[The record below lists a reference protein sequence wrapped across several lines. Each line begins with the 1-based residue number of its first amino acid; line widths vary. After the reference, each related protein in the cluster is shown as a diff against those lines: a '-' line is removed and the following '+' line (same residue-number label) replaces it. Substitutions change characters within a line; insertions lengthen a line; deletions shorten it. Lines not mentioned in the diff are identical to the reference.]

1 MRAVPIRMDEAGAMD
16 IPYKLLVSI
25 VVMAMAASVLLPVLK
40 AYHESTMEDRV
51 ELLVSRIGAAARAVY
66 HHPGSSRTVV
76 VDVPPS
82 GGVRLERLTIGGDPF
97 TDPAQS
103 SIIRWELSSGTGRTH
118 VVTTQGG
125 FVPMT
130 GPEWQPVVVEAGPR
144 IIVLEAQQAPSG
156 MAFEHIVVVTVA

>member
-1 MRAVPIRMDEAGAMD
+1 VVPFRRDDAGAID
-16 IPYKLLVSI
+16 VPYKLLVSI

-40 AYHESTMEDRV
+40 AYHEGTMEDRV

-76 VDVPPS
+76 VDVPSS
-82 GGVRLERLTIGGDPF
+82 GGVRLERLSIGGDPS
-97 TDPAQS
+97 TDPALTS
-103 SIIRWELSSGTGRTH
+103 AIHWELSTGTERTH

-130 GPEWQPVVVEAGPR
+130 GQEGQAVLVGAGPR
-144 IIVLEAQQAPSG
+144 LLVLEAQENPPG
-156 MAFEHIVVVTVA
+156 MAFDHIVVVTVA